1 MISATLQGLMG
12 RKLRTA
18 LTALAIVLG
27 VAMVSGTFVLTDT
40 MKRAFDDLFAGTY
53 EKTGAVISGKEI
65 VKGAAK
71 STVPESLQG
80 KVAALPDV
88 KSASGAIFDI
98 SGTSDFVKLIGP
110 DGKQLGSTQ
119 QPNFGWGFEPGQR
132 ANPTTLTSGKWAVG
146 PDQVVIDAGTAKQ
159 DGYKVGDEIGVSG
172 EGPQRNMTVSGIAKF
187 GSVDSIGGAT
197 FAVFDV
203 PTAQELLNKKGQF
216 DVIYVTP
223 KSGVSEGEVADQVEP
238 LLPSS
243 AQIETG
249 DAAGQAAATEVNDGL
264 AFFQY
269 LLLAFAGIA
278 LIVGSFVIF
287 NTLSMTVAQR
297 VRELA
302 TLRTLGASRKQVFRS
317 VLLEGFVTGLIAA
330 IVGLVFGLLIAKG
343 LNALFKA
350 FGVDLPSTGTVFSL
364 RTVIVSL
371 LLGVGITVLATISP
385 ARRATRVPPIAAVR
399 EGATLPPSRL
409 ARSRTAAPIVLGIAA
424 VLLAVGLF
432 ASGLSTGAVLLLDG
446 IGCLLLFIGV
456 GMIASRLVRPLAAAV
471 GAPGERF
478 GGAPGALAKD
488 NATRNPART
497 ARTAGALMIGLAL
510 VTLVATLGAS
520 LKGTSRNALE
530 DQVRADYVV
539 TAENGF
545 DTFPT
550 GAGDALTGAPGVAAA
565 SAVRDARASSFNS
578 DIDVTGVE
586 PSTIGH
592 VYDFRWKKGSDNVLL
607 SLGFDGAIVREQFAD
622 DQNLEV
628 GSKFSIQTSQG
639 KKVPLVV
646 RGIYDPPA
654 EQLDALLGSVT
665 LAQRA
670 FDTHFPQPKDL
681 FVFVDTDDGVTTQA
695 TAALDTTL
703 KPYPDAVVRTNS
715 AWVDERAGGID
726 MILNIFYVLLALS
739 IIVSLFGM
747 VNALALSVFER
758 TRELGMLRAIGLTR
772 RQTRR
777 MIRYESVIIAL
788 IGAALGLPLGILLAA
803 VVTKA
808 MDSLDVTFSLPLLTV
823 IVFALVATLA
833 GMLAAILPARRA
845 SRLNVLKA
853 LQYE

>member
-1 MISATLQGLMG
+1 MKTATLQGLLG

-18 LTALAIVLG
+18 LTALSIVLG
-27 VAMVSGTFVLTDT
+27 VAMVSGTFILTDT
-40 MKRAFDDLFAGTY
+40 MKKAFDDLFTGTY
-53 EKTGAVISGKEI
+53 KDTGAVISGKEI

-71 STVPESLQG
+71 STVPESLQA

-88 KSASGAIFDI
+88 GSASGAIFDI
-98 SGTSDFVKLIGP
+98 SGSSDFVKLIGR

-119 QPNFGWGFEPGQR
+119 QPNFGWGFEPGQK
-132 ANPTTLTSGKWAVG
+132 ANPTTLKSGEWAVG
-146 PDQVVIDAGTAKQ
+146 PNQVVIDAASAKKEH
-159 DGYKVGDEIGVSG
+159 YKLGDKIGVSG
-172 EGPQRNMTVSGIAKF
+172 EGPQRSMTVSGIARF

-203 PTAQELLNKKGQF
+203 PTAQQLLNKEGQF

-223 KSGVSEGEVADQVEP
+223 KPGVSQAQVADEVKP

-249 DAAGQAAATEVNDGL
+249 DAAGKAAASEVNDGL
-264 AFFQY
+264 KFFQY

-317 VLLEGFVTGLIAA
+317 VLLEGFVTGLFAA
-330 IVGLVFGLLIAKG
+330 IVGLLLGLLIAKG

-350 FGVDLPSTGTVFSL
+350 LGVDLPSTGTVFGL

-399 EGATLPPSRL
+399 EGAVLPTSRL
-409 ARSRTAAPIVLGIAA
+409 ARSRTAAPIVLGISAVMLAA
-424 VLLAVGLF
+424 GLF
-432 ASGLSTGAVLLLDG
+432 ADLPTVAVVVLDG
-446 IGCLLLFIGV
+446 VGCLLLFIGV
-456 GMIASRLVRPLAAAV
+456 GMISTRLVRPLAAAV
-471 GAPGERF
+471 GAPGERL
-478 GGAPGALAKD
+478 GGVAGALAKD

-520 LKGTSRNALE
+520 LKGTTKDALK

-539 TAENGF
+539 TAKNGY
-545 DTFPT
+545 DTFT
-550 GAGDALTGAPGVAAA
+550 SSAGHTLANAPGVAAA
-565 SAVRDARASSFNS
+565 SAVRDDKASSFGT
-578 DIDVTGVE
+578 DIDVTGVD
-586 PSTIGH
+586 PSTISN
-592 VYDFRWKKGSDNVLL
+592 VYDFRWTKGSDNVLL
-607 SLGFDGAIVREQFAD
+607 SLGFDGAIVRNQFAEANNLKVG
-622 DQNLEV
+622 DQ
-628 GSKFSIQTSQG
+628 FSIQTPQG
-639 KKVPLVV
+639 KKAPLVV

-670 FDTHFPQPKDL
+670 FDTHFPRPKDL
-681 FVFVDTDDGVTTQA
+681 FVFVDTDDGITSQA
-695 TAALDTTL
+695 TAALNKTL
-703 KPYPDAVVRTNS
+703 DPYPDAVVRTNT
-715 AWVDERAGGID
+715 AWITERAGGID

-739 IIVSLFGM
+739 VIVSLFGI
-747 VNALALSVFER
+747 VNTLVLTVFER
-758 TRELGMLRAIGLTR
+758 TREIGMLRAIGMTR
-772 RQTRR
+772 RQVRR
-777 MIRYESVIIAL
+777 MIRHESIITAL
-788 IGAALGLPLGILLAA
+788 IGGVLGIVLGIVLGGMLIAR
-803 VVTKA
+803 VDFIV
-808 MDSLDVTFSLPLLTV
+808 FSLPVVSL
-823 IVFALVATLA
+823 IVLAIATILV
-833 GMLAAILPARRA
+833 GILAAIFPARRA
-845 SRLNVLKA
+845 ARLNVLEA